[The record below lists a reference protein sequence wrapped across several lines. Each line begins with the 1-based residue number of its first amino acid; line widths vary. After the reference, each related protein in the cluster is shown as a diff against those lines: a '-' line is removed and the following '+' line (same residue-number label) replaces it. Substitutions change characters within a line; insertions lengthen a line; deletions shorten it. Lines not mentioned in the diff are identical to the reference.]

1 LNQITPVTGLT
12 QRLATSIAGLCYE
25 NIPEAALT
33 TARRGLADCI
43 GVMIAGSAEPVV
55 ALARQTLGG
64 TGTESRL
71 IPGGER
77 TSARDAALIN
87 GIAGHVLD
95 YDDVALD
102 GHPSAIMVPAL
113 LAESESLGAT
123 GEKFLAAYVAG
134 YETWATLW
142 AACAVPLHS
151 LGRHP
156 SSHFGPLAAAAACAH
171 LRGLSASQ
179 TTHALGLAAAQ
190 SGGLIANF
198 GSMAKSF
205 QVGRAAE
212 AGLLAA
218 RLAQAGMTAS
228 PHVIEDSAGFL
239 SVFGGGTRASATL
252 NGFGLPG
259 WWILDEG
266 LDIKLY
272 PVCYGTNR
280 VVDCALQL
288 VRDENPDPE
297 KIARIILCIGALQSK
312 MLHSTRPQTPL
323 EAKFSPE
330 FAAAAVFLSGALGFA
345 QLTPSF
351 VLSPQVQ
358 SLISKAERRLD
369 HTIGAAPF
377 SPFDQIILHMQDGTT
392 LTSAPVQNAAGSR
405 FAPPDAATAAQKFLD
420 CAAGN
425 LAPQAAEAL
434 FAALWSLAPA
444 QKITEVLDLLH
455 D

>member
-1 LNQITPVTGLT
+1 MNQITPITGLT
-12 QRLATSIAGLCYE
+12 QRLALSIAALRSE

-43 GVMIAGSAEPVV
+43 GVMIAGSAEEVV
-55 ALARQTLGG
+55 TLARQTFGAVSA
-64 TGTESRL
+64 EARL
-71 IPGGER
+71 IPGGQR

-102 GHPSAIMVPAL
+102 GHPSAIIVPAL
-113 LAESESLGAT
+113 LAESEVLGAT
-123 GEKFLAAYVAG
+123 GAEFLAAYVAG

-171 LRGLSASQ
+171 LRGLNATQ
-179 TTHALGLAAAQ
+179 TAHALGLAAAQ

-218 RLAQAGMTAS
+218 RLAQACMTAS
-228 PHVIEDSAGFL
+228 HHIIEDSAGFL
-239 SVFGGGTRASATL
+239 AVFGGGTRDDRKS

-288 VRDENPDPE
+288 VRDENPNPAE
-297 KIARIILCIGALQSK
+297 IKSITLCIGALQSK

-330 FAAAAVFLSGALGFA
+330 FAAAAVFSSGALGLA
-345 QLTPSF
+345 QLTEDF
-351 VLSPQVQ
+351 VLRPDVQ
-358 SLISKAERRLD
+358 ALIAKAERHLD

-377 SPFDQIILHMQDGTT
+377 SPADHIILHMQDGTI

-405 FAPPDAATAAQKFLD
+405 FAPPDAATSLRKFLD
-420 CAAGN
+420 CTSVHLSA
-425 LAPQAAEAL
+425 QVAETL
-434 FAALWSLAPA
+434 FGALWSLNPA
-444 QKITEVLDLLH
+444 QKMTTILDLLH
-455 D
+455 G